1 MVSAKLLHRLAM
13 AALLLVCPMHP
24 PWATGSEQAVI
35 AVIVAKNGP
44 DQALDKNALARI
56 FLRKTLLWASGET
69 IRPVNLSAAHPMR
82 RLFSE
87 RVAGLDPEEL
97 EDYWNDQYF
106 HGIFPPY
113 AVASEEAAIRY
124 VSESATAIGYVSA
137 CALDGRVRALLYL
150 TTTGIAKDES
160 VALFCPER

>member
-1 MVSAKLLHRLAM
+1 
-13 AALLLVCPMHP
+13 
-24 PWATGSEQAVI
+24 
-35 AVIVAKNGP
+35 
-44 DQALDKNALARI
+44 
-56 FLRKTLLWASGET
+56 
-69 IRPVNLSAAHPMR
+69 MR

-124 VSESATAIGYVSA
+124 VSESAAAIDYVSA

-150 TTTGIAKDES
+150 TATGIAQDES